1 MVGLHQQNKQEKM
14 SKIGIKNF
22 RVFKEFT
29 EFEIKPITLLTGPNN
44 AGKSSFTKLLL
55 LLKNGITKLNF
66 NEGLHNLES
75 FDKVLNWENKQNTL
89 ELSFDNEIPFLTDDF
104 KVQLTYKKNEINKIS
119 ISNNT
124 NTLLNFSFVRN
135 STFQNEDARK
145 ILKAEEGE
153 DLGERLYGGG
163 PSLYDPYVLNLN
175 ITFLIDLIYS
185 KQLKQKFY
193 EIKENNKRDYKTII
207 LTDLVVGNHEIF
219 KTTFPDLIDLYHK
232 EETIN
237 LDIYRTIALY
247 NEINALEKNYLLYD
261 IIADG
266 KQITHLYQDKILEL
280 QNTLFSTHKFD
291 IDLDNLEYGKDLI
304 SILKSI
310 LPFTNK
316 GVKSQISQFFKNEL
330 QSKNIEIKETALGN
344 LIFNEKLYNQP
355 FFNMSQDKGFYKESL
370 FDQFSKFINT
380 NERVFK
386 NINYLSANRGSQKRT
401 LSNKSENDIDEI
413 VLDFFKYKD
422 KYLYSLE
429 EYAKTLPELERNFI
443 GLFENHKIIFFEKVL
458 NILEIEGTLDIVRY
472 ENVISVIYI
481 KQKDRKVALADLGFG
496 FSQLIPIV
504 LKIINTVESNSEILI
519 IEEPEANLHPNL
531 QSKLADI
538 FALAVKTFPR
548 LNLIIE
554 THSEYLIR
562 KLQYL
567 TAKGDISPNET
578 SIYYF
583 NADKYVSPQEPKV
596 KQIEIREN
604 GNLSDTFGPGFYDE
618 TTRLQFDLMKL
629 NQEQNN

>member
-1 MVGLHQQNKQEKM
+1 M

-104 KVQLTYKKNEINKIS
+104 RVQLTYRKNEINKIS

-163 PSLYDPYVLNLN
+163 PSLYDPYILNLN

-193 EIKENNKRDYKTII
+193 EIKENNEVNKKTII
-207 LTDLVVGNHEIF
+207 LNDLVVGSQEIF
-219 KTTFPDLIDLYHK
+219 KTTFQDLIDLHHK
-232 EETIN
+232 EIELN
-237 LDIYRTIALY
+237 SCRTCALN

-261 IIADG
+261 VIAND
-266 KQITHLYQDKILEL
+266 KVITHLYQNKIIEL
-280 QNTLFSTHKFD
+280 QNSIFSDFKTNCDPFD
-291 IDLDNLEYGKDLI
+291 FSAGKDLI
-304 SILKSI
+304 SMLKSI
-310 LPFTNK
+310 FPYINER
-316 GVKSQISQFFKNEL
+316 VKNEIIQFFKKEL
-330 QSKNIEIKETALGN
+330 QTENIKIKETALGN
-344 LIFNEKLYNQP
+344 LIFIEKLYDQYDNYNGDSG
-355 FFNMSQDKGFYKESL
+355 FFQKNL

-401 LSNKSENDIDEI
+401 LRNKSENDIDEI

-422 KYLYSLE
+422 KYLSSVEDYE
-429 EYAKTLPELERNFI
+429 KTLPELERNFI
-443 GLFENHKIIFFEKVL
+443 GLFYDNDRKYFDKVL
-458 NILEIEGTLDIVRY
+458 EILEIEGSLEIVRY

-481 KQKDRKVALADLGFG
+481 KQKDKDVALADLGFG

-538 FALAVKTFPR
+538 FALTVKTFPR

-567 TAKGDISPNET
+567 TAKGDISPDDT

-618 TTRLQFDLMKL
+618 TTRLQFNLMKL

>member
-1 MVGLHQQNKQEKM
+1 M

-55 LLKNGITKLNF
+55 LLKNGINKLNF

-75 FDKVLNWENKQNTL
+75 FDKVLNWENKQDTL
-89 ELSFDNEIPFLTDDF
+89 ELFFDNEIPFLTDDF
-104 KVQLTYKKNEINKIS
+104 KVQLTYRKNEINKIS
-119 ISNNT
+119 ISNNI
-124 NTLLNFSFVRN
+124 NTLLQCNYDNDFTSGQSLNELGIESDEYISGRAPFDSF
-135 STFQNEDARK
+135 
-145 ILKAEEGE
+145 I
-153 DLGERLYGGG
+153 
-163 PSLYDPYVLNLN
+163 LNLN

-193 EIKENNKRDYKTII
+193 EINEKKDFDYKTII
-207 LTDLVVGNHEIF
+207 LNDLVVGQQKIY
-219 KTTFPDLIDLYHK
+219 KTTFVDLL
-232 EETIN
+232 N
-237 LDIYRTIALY
+237 IYNENDSTNIEICRTCALH

-261 IIADG
+261 VIAND
-266 KQITHLYQDKILEL
+266 KVITHLYQDKIIEL
-280 QNTLFSTHKFD
+280 QNSIFSDFKTNCDPFD
-291 IDLDNLEYGKDLI
+291 FSSGRDLI
-304 SILKSI
+304 SMLKSI
-310 LPFTNK
+310 FPYINER
-316 GVKSQISQFFKNEL
+316 VKNEIIAFFKKEL
-330 QSKNIEIKETALGN
+330 QTENIKIKETALGN
-344 LIFNEKLYNQP
+344 LIFIEKLYDAYDNYNGDSG
-355 FFNMSQDKGFYKESL
+355 FFQKNL

-401 LSNKSENDIDEI
+401 LRNKSENDIDEI

-429 EYAKTLPELERNFI
+429 EYVKTLPELERNFI
-443 GLFENHKIIFFEKVL
+443 GLFYDNDRKYFDKVL
-458 NILEIEGTLDIVRY
+458 EILEIEGSLEIVRY

-481 KQKDRKVALADLGFG
+481 KQKNKDVALADLGFG

-538 FALAVKTFPR
+538 FALTVKTFPR

-567 TAKGDISPNET
+567 TAKGDISPDDT

>member
-124 NTLLNFSFVRN
+124 NTLLNFIFVRN

-193 EIKENNKRDYKTII
+193 EINEKKDFDYKTII
-207 LTDLVVGNHEIF
+207 LNDLVVGQQKIY
-219 KTTFPDLIDLYHK
+219 KTTFVDLL
-232 EETIN
+232 N
-237 LDIYRTIALY
+237 IYNENDSTNIEICRTCALH

-261 IIADG
+261 VIAND
-266 KQITHLYQDKILEL
+266 KVITHLYQDKIIEL
-280 QNTLFSTHKFD
+280 QNSIFSDFKTNCDPFD
-291 IDLDNLEYGKDLI
+291 FSSGRDLI
-304 SILKSI
+304 SMLKSI
-310 LPFTNK
+310 FPYINER
-316 GVKSQISQFFKNEL
+316 VKNEIIAFFKKEL
-330 QSKNIEIKETALGN
+330 QTENIKIKETALGN
-344 LIFNEKLYNQP
+344 LIFIEKLYDAYDNYNGDSG
-355 FFNMSQDKGFYKESL
+355 FFQKNL

-401 LSNKSENDIDEI
+401 LRNKSENDIDEI

-429 EYAKTLPELERNFI
+429 EYVKTLPELERNFI
-443 GLFENHKIIFFEKVL
+443 GLFYDNDRKYFDKVL
-458 NILEIEGTLDIVRY
+458 EILEIEGSLEIVRY

-481 KQKDRKVALADLGFG
+481 KQKNKDVALADLGFG

-538 FALAVKTFPR
+538 FALTVKTFPR

-567 TAKGDISPNET
+567 TAKGDISPDDT

>member
-1 MVGLHQQNKQEKM
+1 M

-55 LLKNGITKLNF
+55 LLKNGINKLNF

-75 FDKVLNWENKQNTL
+75 FDKVLNWENKQDTL
-89 ELSFDNEIPFLTDDF
+89 ELFFDNEIPFLTDDF
-104 KVQLTYKKNEINKIS
+104 KVQLTYRKNEINKIS
-119 ISNNT
+119 ISNNI
-124 NTLLNFSFVRN
+124 NTLLQCNYDNDFTSGQSLNELGIESDEYISGRAPFDSF
-135 STFQNEDARK
+135 
-145 ILKAEEGE
+145 I
-153 DLGERLYGGG
+153 
-163 PSLYDPYVLNLN
+163 LNLN

-504 LKIINTVESNSEILI
+504 LKIFNTVESNSEILI

-538 FALAVKTFPR
+538 FALTVKTFPR

-567 TAKGDISPNET
+567 TAKGDISPDDT

>member
-1 MVGLHQQNKQEKM
+1 M

-55 LLKNGITKLNF
+55 LLKNGINKLNF

-75 FDKVLNWENKQNTL
+75 FDKVLNWENKQDTL
-89 ELSFDNEIPFLTDDF
+89 ELFFDNEIPFLTDDF
-104 KVQLTYKKNEINKIS
+104 KVQLTYRKNEINKIS

-413 VLDFFKYKD
+413 VLDFFFLNI
-422 KYLYSLE
+422 KYLSSQE
-429 EYAKTLPELERNFI
+429 EYEKTLPELERNFI

-538 FALAVKTFPR
+538 FALTVKTFPR

-567 TAKGDISPNET
+567 TAKGDISPDDT

>member
-1 MVGLHQQNKQEKM
+1 M

-55 LLKNGITKLNF
+55 LLKNGIKKLNF

-75 FDKVLNWENKQNTL
+75 FEKVLNWENKQNTL

-119 ISNNT
+119 ISNNV
-124 NTLLNFSFVRN
+124 NTLLNLSFVRN
-135 STFQNEDARK
+135 STFHNEDARK

-153 DLGERLYGGG
+153 DLGERLYGGRPG
-163 PSLYDPYVLNLN
+163 PYDPYILNLN

-185 KQLKQKFY
+185 KQLKQDFF
-193 EIKENNKRDYKTII
+193 ELKEDDEFNHKTII
-207 LTDLVVGNHEIF
+207 LNDLVVGQQKIY
-219 KTTFPDLIDLYHK
+219 KTTFPDLINLYN
-232 EETIN
+232 ESEFLILLNTC
-237 LDIYRTIALY
+237 RTCALH

-261 IIADG
+261 LIAND
-266 KQITHLYQDKILEL
+266 KVITHLYQDKLIEL
-280 QNTLFSTHKFD
+280 QNSIFSDIKTHFD
-291 IDLDNLEYGKDLI
+291 PFDSSSGSDLI
-304 SILKSI
+304 SMLKSI
-310 LPFTNK
+310 LPNINQR
-316 GVKSQISQFFKNEL
+316 VKDEIIGLFKKEL
-330 QSKNIEIKETALGN
+330 QTENIEIKETPLGN
-344 LIFNEKLYNQP
+344 LIFIEKLYDQYDNYNGDSG
-355 FFNMSQDKGFYKESL
+355 FFQKNL

-401 LSNKSENDIDEI
+401 LRNKSENDIDEI
-413 VLDFFKYKD
+413 VLDFFKHKD
-422 KYLYSLE
+422 KYLSSIEDYE
-429 EYAKTLPELERNFI
+429 KTLSELEIDFI
-443 GLFENHKIIFFEKVL
+443 GLFENDKIIFFEKVL

-481 KQKDRKVALADLGFG
+481 KQKERKVALADLGFG

-538 FALAVKTFPR
+538 FALTVKTFSR

-567 TAKGDISPNET
+567 TAKGDISPDDT

-596 KQIEIREN
+596 KQIEIRKN

>member
-1 MVGLHQQNKQEKM
+1 M

-55 LLKNGITKLNF
+55 LLKNGIKKLNF
-66 NEGLHNLES
+66 NVGLHNLES

-104 KVQLTYKKNEINKIS
+104 KVQLTYGKNEINKIS

-193 EIKENNKRDYKTII
+193 EIKENNEVNKKTII
-207 LTDLVVGNHEIF
+207 LNDLVVGSQEIF
-219 KTTFPDLIDLYHK
+219 KTTFQDLIDLHHK
-232 EETIN
+232 EIE
-237 LDIYRTIALY
+237 LDSCRTCALN

-261 IIADG
+261 VIAND
-266 KQITHLYQDKILEL
+266 KVITHLYQNKIIEL
-280 QNTLFSTHKFD
+280 QNSIFSDFKTNCDPFD
-291 IDLDNLEYGKDLI
+291 FSAGKDLI
-304 SILKSI
+304 SMLKSI
-310 LPFTNK
+310 FPYINER
-316 GVKSQISQFFKNEL
+316 VKNEIIQFFKKEL
-330 QSKNIEIKETALGN
+330 QTENIKIKETALGN
-344 LIFNEKLYNQP
+344 LIFIEKLYDQYDNYNGDSG
-355 FFNMSQDKGFYKESL
+355 FFQKNL

-401 LSNKSENDIDEI
+401 LRNKSENDIDEI

-422 KYLYSLE
+422 KYLSSVEDYE
-429 EYAKTLPELERNFI
+429 KTLSELERDFI
-443 GLFENHKIIFFEKVL
+443 GLFYDNNRKYFDKVL
-458 NILEIEGTLDIVRY
+458 EILEIEGTLDIVRY

-481 KQKDRKVALADLGFG
+481 KQKDKDVALADLGFG

-538 FALAVKTFPR
+538 FALTVKTFPR

-554 THSEYLIR
+554 SHSEYLIR

-567 TAKGDISPNET
+567 TAKGDISPDDT

-596 KQIEIREN
+596 KQIEIRAN

>member
-104 KVQLTYKKNEINKIS
+104 KVQLTYRKNEINKIS
-119 ISNNT
+119 ISNKT
-124 NTLLNFSFVRN
+124 NTLLKFSFVRN
-135 STFQNEDARK
+135 SSFHNEDIRK
-145 ILKAEEGE
+145 TLKAEEGE

-163 PSLYDPYVLNLN
+163 PSLYDPYVLYLN

-193 EIKENNKRDYKTII
+193 EIKESKDFDYKTII
-207 LTDLVVGNHEIF
+207 LNDLVVGQQKIY
-219 KTTFPDLIDLYHK
+219 KTTFPDLINLYN
-232 EETIN
+232 ESEFLIL
-237 LDIYRTIALY
+237 LDTCRTCALH

-261 IIADG
+261 LIAND
-266 KQITHLYQDKILEL
+266 KVITHLYQDKIIEL
-280 QNTLFSTHKFD
+280 QNSMFSDFETNFD
-291 IDLDNLEYGKDLI
+291 PFDLSSGNDLI
-304 SILKSI
+304 SMLKSI
-310 LPFTNK
+310 LPNINQR
-316 GVKSQISQFFKNEL
+316 VKNEIIQFFKKEL
-330 QSKNIEIKETALGN
+330 QTENIKIKETALGN
-344 LIFNEKLYNQP
+344 LIFIEKLYDQYENYNGDRG
-355 FFNMSQDKGFYKESL
+355 FFQKNL
-370 FDQFSKFINT
+370 FDQFSKLINT
-380 NERVFK
+380 KERIFN

-401 LSNKSENDIDEI
+401 LRNKSENDIDEI

-422 KYLYSLE
+422 KYLSSLE
-429 EYAKTLPELERNFI
+429 DYKKTLSELERDFI
-443 GLFENHKIIFFEKVL
+443 GLFYDNNRKYFDKVL
-458 NILEIEGTLDIVRY
+458 EILEIECTLDIVRY

-481 KQKDRKVALADLGFG
+481 KQKDKDVALADLGFG

>member
-1 MVGLHQQNKQEKM
+1 M

-104 KVQLTYKKNEINKIS
+104 KVQLTYRKNEINKIS
-119 ISNNT
+119 ISNNI
-124 NTLLNFSFVRN
+124 NTLLQCNYDNNKDYDLTSGQSLNELGIEPYGYISGRLFDSF
-135 STFQNEDARK
+135 
-145 ILKAEEGE
+145 I
-153 DLGERLYGGG
+153 
-163 PSLYDPYVLNLN
+163 LNLN

-193 EIKENNKRDYKTII
+193 EIKENNKRDHKTII
-207 LTDLVVGNHEIF
+207 LTDLVVGSQEIF
-219 KTTFPDLIDLYHK
+219 KTTFQDLIDLYHK

-237 LDIYRTIALY
+237 LDICRTIALY
-247 NEINALEKNYLLYD
+247 NEINALEKNYILYD

-310 LPFTNK
+310 LPFTNN
-316 GVKSQISQFFKNEL
+316 GVKSQISRFFKNEL
-330 QSKNIEIKETALGN
+330 QSENIEIKETALGN

-355 FFNMSQDKGFYKESL
+355 FFNMGMEKGFYKESI
-370 FDQFSKFINT
+370 FDQFTKILNT
-380 NERVFK
+380 KERIFN

-422 KYLYSLE
+422 KYLSSRE
-429 EYAKTLPELERNFI
+429 EYEKTLTNFQRNFS
-443 GLFENHKIIFFEKVL
+443 GLFENPKIIFFEKVL
-458 NILEIEGTLDIVRY
+458 NILEIEGSLEIERY

-481 KQKDRKVALADLGFG
+481 KQKDRRVALADLGFG

-538 FALAVKTFPR
+538 FELTVKTFPR

-567 TAKGDISPNET
+567 TAKGDISPDDT

>member
-1 MVGLHQQNKQEKM
+1 M

-55 LLKNGITKLNF
+55 LLKNGIKKLNF

-75 FDKVLNWENKQNTL
+75 FDKVLNWENKQNTV

-119 ISNNT
+119 ISNNV
-124 NTLLNFSFVRN
+124 NTLLNLSFVRN
-135 STFQNEDARK
+135 SAFHNEDARK
-145 ILKAEEGE
+145 LLKADEGE
-153 DLGERLYGGG
+153 DLGERLYGGRPG
-163 PSLYDPYVLNLN
+163 PYDPYILNLN

-193 EIKENNKRDYKTII
+193 EIKENNEVNKKTII

-219 KTTFPDLIDLYHK
+219 KTTFPDLIDLHHK
-232 EETIN
+232 EIE
-237 LDIYRTIALY
+237 LDSCRTCALN

-261 IIADG
+261 IIAND
-266 KQITHLYQDKILEL
+266 KVITHLYQDKLIEL
-280 QNTLFSTHKFD
+280 QNSIFSDIKTHFD
-291 IDLDNLEYGKDLI
+291 PFDSSSGSDLI
-304 SILKSI
+304 SMLKSI
-310 LPFTNK
+310 LPNINQR
-316 GVKSQISQFFKNEL
+316 VKDEIIGFFKKEL
-330 QSKNIEIKETALGN
+330 QTENIIIKETALGN
-344 LIFNEKLYNQP
+344 LIFIEKLYDQYDNYNGDRG
-355 FFNMSQDKGFYKESL
+355 FFQKNL

-380 NERVFK
+380 KERIFN
-386 NINYLSANRGSQKRT
+386 NITYLSANRGSQKRT
-401 LSNKSENDIDEI
+401 LRNKSENDIDEI

-443 GLFENHKIIFFEKVL
+443 GLFYDNDRKYFDKVL
-458 NILEIEGTLDIVRY
+458 EILEIEGTLDIVRY

-481 KQKDRKVALADLGFG
+481 KQKDKDVALADLGFG

-538 FALAVKTFPR
+538 FALTVKTFPR

-567 TAKGDISPNET
+567 TAKGDISPDDT

>member
-1 MVGLHQQNKQEKM
+1 M

-55 LLKNGITKLNF
+55 LLKNGINKLNF
-66 NEGLHNLES
+66 NKGLHNLES

-104 KVQLTYKKNEINKIS
+104 KVQLTYRKNEINKIS
-119 ISNNT
+119 ISNNI

-193 EIKENNKRDYKTII
+193 EIKENNEVNKKTII
-207 LTDLVVGNHEIF
+207 LNDLVVGSQEIF
-219 KTTFPDLIDLYHK
+219 KTTFQDLIDLHHK
-232 EETIN
+232 EIE
-237 LDIYRTIALY
+237 LDSCRTCALN

-261 IIADG
+261 VIAND
-266 KQITHLYQDKILEL
+266 KVITHLYQGKIIEL
-280 QNTLFSTHKFD
+280 QNSIFSDFKTNCDPFD
-291 IDLDNLEYGKDLI
+291 FSSGRDLI
-304 SILKSI
+304 SMLKSI
-310 LPFTNK
+310 FPYINER
-316 GVKSQISQFFKNEL
+316 VKNEIIEFFKKEL
-330 QSKNIEIKETALGN
+330 QTENIKIKETPLGN
-344 LIFNEKLYNQP
+344 LIFIEKLYDQYDNYNGDSG
-355 FFNMSQDKGFYKESL
+355 FFQKNL

-386 NINYLSANRGSQKRT
+386 NINYLSANRGSQKRI

-422 KYLYSLE
+422 KYLSSLE
-429 EYAKTLPELERNFI
+429 DYKKTLSELERDFI
-443 GLFENHKIIFFEKVL
+443 GLFYDNNRKYFDKVL
-458 NILEIEGTLDIVRY
+458 EILEIEGTLDIVRY

-481 KQKDRKVALADLGFG
+481 KQKDKDVALADLGFG

-538 FALAVKTFPR
+538 FALTVKTFPR

-567 TAKGDISPNET
+567 TAKGDISPDDT

-583 NADKYVSPQEPKV
+583 NADKYVSMQEPKV

>member
-1 MVGLHQQNKQEKM
+1 M

-75 FDKVLNWENKQNTL
+75 FDKVLNWENKQDTL
-89 ELSFDNEIPFLTDDF
+89 ELSFDNEIPFLTDDY
-104 KVQLTYKKNEINKIS
+104 KVNLLYKNSEIKGIS
-119 ISNNT
+119 IANNSNS
-124 NTLLNFSFVRN
+124 LIELKHLEKEKERN
-135 STFQNEDARK
+135 SSDLYFQKDS
-145 ILKAEEGE
+145 
-153 DLGERLYGGG
+153 Y
-163 PSLYDPYVLNLN
+163 NLN
-175 ITFLIDLIYS
+175 INIAFIIELIYT
-185 KQLKQKFY
+185 KQLIQTYYDSKEKKTKDIILNNLVIGNNKASKTTFADIENLY
-193 EIKENNKRDYKTII
+193 KENNI
-207 LTDLVVGNHEIF
+207 
-219 KTTFPDLIDLYHK
+219 
-232 EETIN
+232 ETIN
-237 LDIYRTIALY
+237 VYRTIALH
-247 NEINALEKNYLLYD
+247 NEINALEKDYLLYD
-261 IIADG
+261 IITND
-266 KQITHLYQDKILEL
+266 KKITHLYKKKIVEL
-280 QNTLFSTHKFD
+280 QNAMFSNFKADYTNYERQFG
-291 IDLDNLEYGKDLI
+291 IDLI
-304 SILKSI
+304 STLKSDLI
-310 LPFTNK
+310 NINQN
-316 GVKSQISQFFKNEL
+316 VKEQIKQFFKNEL
-330 QSKNIEIKETALGN
+330 QIENIEIKETPLGN
-344 LIFNEKLYNQP
+344 LIFTEKLYAQP
-355 FFNMSQDKGFYKESL
+355 FCFESQDYGFYEESL
-370 FDQFSKFINT
+370 FDQFSKLVDNIV
-380 NERVFK
+380 RVFN
-386 NINYLSANRGSQKRT
+386 NINYLSANRGSQKRI

-422 KYLYSLE
+422 KYLSSQEDYE
-429 EYAKTLPELERNFI
+429 KTLPEFTRHFI
-443 GLFENHKIIFFEKVL
+443 GLFDNNNREYFDKVL
-458 NILEIEGTLDIVRY
+458 EILEIEGTLDIVRY

-481 KQKDRKVALADLGFG
+481 KQKDKDVALADLGFG

-538 FALAVKTFPR
+538 FALTVKTFPR

-567 TAKGDISPNET
+567 TAKGDISPDDT

>member
-1 MVGLHQQNKQEKM
+1 M

-55 LLKNGITKLNF
+55 LLKNGINKLNF

-104 KVQLTYKKNEINKIS
+104 KVQLTYRKNEINKIS
-119 ISNNT
+119 ISNNI
-124 NTLLNFSFVRN
+124 NTLLQCNYDNDFTSGQSLNELGIESDVHIGGLPFDSF
-135 STFQNEDARK
+135 
-145 ILKAEEGE
+145 ILN
-153 DLGERLYGGG
+153 
-163 PSLYDPYVLNLN
+163 VN

-193 EIKENNKRDYKTII
+193 EIKENNKVDKKTIVLNNLI
-207 LTDLVVGNHEIF
+207 VGSQESF
-219 KTTFPDLIDLYHK
+219 KTNFTDLIDLYNK
-232 EETIN
+232 EERIP
-237 LDIYRTIALY
+237 LDIYRTIALH

-304 SILKSI
+304 SILKFI

-316 GVKSQISQFFKNEL
+316 GVKSQISRFFKNEL
-330 QSKNIEIKETALGN
+330 QSEKIEIKETALGN

-370 FDQFSKFINT
+370 FDQFLKLIDSK
-380 NERVFK
+380 ERIFK
-386 NINYLSANRGSQKRT
+386 NITYLSANRGSQKRI
-401 LSNKSENDIDEI
+401 LSNKSENDIDEV
-413 VLDFFKYKD
+413 VLEFFKYKD
-422 KYLYSLE
+422 KYLSPQE
-429 EYAKTLPELERNFI
+429 EYEKTLPELERAFI
-443 GLFENHKIIFFEKVL
+443 GLFDNNSKKYFDKVL
-458 NILEIEGTLDIVRY
+458 EILEIEGTLDIVRY

-481 KQKDRKVALADLGFG
+481 KQKDKDVALADLGFG

-504 LKIINTVESNSEILI
+504 LKIINTVESKSEILI

-538 FALAVKTFPR
+538 FALTVKTFPR
-548 LNLIIE
+548 PNLIIE

-567 TAKGDISPNET
+567 TAKGDISPDDT

>member
-1 MVGLHQQNKQEKM
+1 M

-55 LLKNGITKLNF
+55 LLKNGINKLNF

-75 FDKVLNWENKQNTL
+75 FDKVLNWENKQDTL
-89 ELSFDNEIPFLTDDF
+89 ELFFDNEIPFLTDDF
-104 KVQLTYKKNEINKIS
+104 KVQLTYRKNEINKIS
-119 ISNNT
+119 ISNNI
-124 NTLLNFSFVRN
+124 NTLLQCNYDNDFTSGQSLNELGIESDEYISGRAPFDSF
-135 STFQNEDARK
+135 
-145 ILKAEEGE
+145 I
-153 DLGERLYGGG
+153 
-163 PSLYDPYVLNLN
+163 LNLN

-193 EIKENNKRDYKTII
+193 EIKESKDFDYKTII
-207 LTDLVVGNHEIF
+207 LNDLVVGQQKIY
-219 KTTFPDLIDLYHK
+219 KTTFPDLINLYN
-232 EETIN
+232 ESEFLIL
-237 LDIYRTIALY
+237 LDTCRTCALH

-261 IIADG
+261 LIAND
-266 KQITHLYQDKILEL
+266 KVITHLYQDKIIEL
-280 QNTLFSTHKFD
+280 QNSMFSDFETNFD
-291 IDLDNLEYGKDLI
+291 PFDLSSGNDLI
-304 SILKSI
+304 SMLKSI
-310 LPFTNK
+310 LPNINQR
-316 GVKSQISQFFKNEL
+316 VKNEIIQFFKKEL
-330 QSKNIEIKETALGN
+330 QTENIKIKETALGN
-344 LIFNEKLYNQP
+344 LIFIEKLYDQYENYNGDRG
-355 FFNMSQDKGFYKESL
+355 FFQKNL
-370 FDQFSKFINT
+370 FDQFSKLINT
-380 NERVFK
+380 KERIFN

-401 LSNKSENDIDEI
+401 LRNKSENDIDEI

-422 KYLYSLE
+422 KYLSSLE
-429 EYAKTLPELERNFI
+429 DYKKTLSELERDFI
-443 GLFENHKIIFFEKVL
+443 GLFYDNNRKYFDKVL
-458 NILEIEGTLDIVRY
+458 EILEIEGTLDIVRY

-481 KQKDRKVALADLGFG
+481 KQKDKDVALADLGFG

-504 LKIINTVESNSEILI
+504 LKIINTVESKSEILI

-538 FALAVKTFPR
+538 FALTVKTFPR
-548 LNLIIE
+548 PNLIIE

-567 TAKGDISPNET
+567 TAKGDISPYDT

>member
-1 MVGLHQQNKQEKM
+1 M

-29 EFEIKPITLLTGPNN
+29 EFDIKPITLLTGPNN

-75 FDKVLNWENKQNTL
+75 FDKVLNWESKQNTL

-104 KVQLTYKKNEINKIS
+104 KVQLTYRKNEINKIS
-119 ISNNT
+119 ISNNI

-163 PSLYDPYVLNLN
+163 PAPYDTCVLNLN

-193 EIKENNKRDYKTII
+193 EIKENKELDYKTII
-207 LTDLVVGNHEIF
+207 LNDLVVGQQKIY
-219 KTTFPDLIDLYHK
+219 KTTFVDLLNIYNENDS
-232 EETIN
+232 IN
-237 LDIYRTIALY
+237 IEICRTCALH

-261 IIADG
+261 IIAND
-266 KQITHLYQDKILEL
+266 KIITHLYQDKIIEL
-280 QNTLFSTHKFD
+280 QNSIFSDFKTNFGHFD
-291 IDLDNLEYGKDLI
+291 FSSSSDLI
-304 SILKSI
+304 SMLKSI
-310 LPFTNK
+310 FPYMNER
-316 GVKSQISQFFKNEL
+316 VKNEVIEFFKKEL
-330 QSKNIEIKETALGN
+330 QTENIKIKETALGN
-344 LIFNEKLYNQP
+344 LIFIEKLYDAYDNYNGDSG
-355 FFNMSQDKGFYKESL
+355 FFQKNLFY
-370 FDQFSKFINT
+370 QFSKFINT

-429 EYAKTLPELERNFI
+429 EYVKTLPGLERNFI
-443 GLFENHKIIFFEKVL
+443 GLFEDPKIIFFEKVL

-481 KQKDRKVALADLGFG
+481 KQKDRRVALADLGFG

-538 FALAVKTFPR
+538 FALTVKTFPR
-548 LNLIIE
+548 PNLIIE

-567 TAKGDISPNET
+567 TAKGDISPYDT

-583 NADKYVSPQEPKV
+583 NADKYVSQQEPKV

>member
-1 MVGLHQQNKQEKM
+1 M

-55 LLKNGITKLNF
+55 LLKNGVKKLNF

-89 ELSFDNEIPFLTDDF
+89 ELSFDNEVPFLTDDF

-119 ISNNT
+119 ISNNV
-124 NTLLNFSFVRN
+124 NTLLQCNYDNNNDYDFS
-135 STFQNEDARK
+135 SDQS
-145 ILKAEEGE
+145 LKE
-153 DLGERLYGGG
+153 LGIESDVYIGGRA
-163 PSLYDPYVLNLN
+163 PYDSYILNLN

-193 EIKENNKRDYKTII
+193 EIKENNKSDIKTIV
-207 LTDLVVGNHEIF
+207 LNNLNVGSQEIYNS
-219 KTTFPDLIDLYHK
+219 TFSDLIDLYHK
-232 EETIN
+232 EETID
-237 LDIYRTIALY
+237 LDIYRTIALH
-247 NEINALEKNYLLYD
+247 NEINILEKNYLLYE

-266 KQITHLYQDKILEL
+266 KQITHLYQDKIFEL
-280 QNTLFSTHKFD
+280 QNTFFSNHKFD
-291 IDLDNLEYGKDLI
+291 IDLDNLKYGKDLI
-304 SILKSI
+304 SILKFI
-310 LPFTNK
+310 LPFTNN
-316 GVKSQISQFFKNEL
+316 GVKNQISQFFKNEL
-330 QSKNIEIKETALGN
+330 QSENIEIKETALGN

-355 FFNMSQDKGFYKESL
+355 FFNVCMDKGFYKESI
-370 FDQFSKFINT
+370 FDQFTKILNT
-380 NERVFK
+380 KERIFN
-386 NINYLSANRGSQKRT
+386 NITYLSANRGSQKRT
-401 LSNKSENDIDEI
+401 LRNKSENDIDEI
-413 VLDFFKYKD
+413 VLDFFKHKD
-422 KYLYSLE
+422 KYLSVLE
-429 EYAKTLPELERNFI
+429 EYEKTLTNFERNF
-443 GLFENHKIIFFEKVL
+443 GSLFYDKNRKYFDKVL
-458 NILEIEGTLDIVRY
+458 EILEIEGTLDIVRY

-481 KQKDRKVALADLGFG
+481 KQKDKDVALADLGFG

-538 FALAVKTFPR
+538 FALTVKTFPGR
-548 LNLIIE
+548 NLIIE

-567 TAKGDISPNET
+567 TAKGDISTDDTN
-578 SIYYF
+578 IYYF
-583 NADKYVSPQEPKV
+583 NADKYVTPHEPKV

>member
-1 MVGLHQQNKQEKM
+1 M

-55 LLKNGITKLNF
+55 LLKNGISKLNF

-104 KVQLTYKKNEINKIS
+104 KVQLTYRKNEINKIS
-119 ISNNT
+119 ISNKT

-135 STFQNEDARK
+135 SSFHNEDIRK
-145 ILKAEEGE
+145 TLKAEEGE

-193 EIKENNKRDYKTII
+193 EIKESKDFDYKTII
-207 LTDLVVGNHEIF
+207 LNDLVVGQQKIY
-219 KTTFPDLIDLYHK
+219 KTTFPDLINLYN
-232 EETIN
+232 ESEFLIL
-237 LDIYRTIALY
+237 LDTCRTCALH
-247 NEINALEKNYLLYD
+247 NEINALEKNYLLYNL
-261 IIADG
+261 IAND
-266 KQITHLYQDKILEL
+266 KVITHLYQDKIIEL
-280 QNTLFSTHKFD
+280 QNSMFSDFETNFD
-291 IDLDNLEYGKDLI
+291 PFDLSSGNDLI
-304 SILKSI
+304 SMLKSI
-310 LPFTNK
+310 LPNINQR
-316 GVKSQISQFFKNEL
+316 VKNEIIQFFKKEL
-330 QSKNIEIKETALGN
+330 QTENIKIKETALGN
-344 LIFNEKLYNQP
+344 LIFIEKLYDQYENYNGDRG
-355 FFNMSQDKGFYKESL
+355 FFQKNL
-370 FDQFSKFINT
+370 FDQFSKLINT
-380 NERVFK
+380 KERIFN

-401 LSNKSENDIDEI
+401 LRNKSENDIDEI

-422 KYLYSLE
+422 KYLSSLE
-429 EYAKTLPELERNFI
+429 DYKKTLSELERDFI
-443 GLFENHKIIFFEKVL
+443 GLFYDSNRKYFDKVL
-458 NILEIEGTLDIVRY
+458 EILEIEGTLDIVRY

-481 KQKDRKVALADLGFG
+481 KQKDKDVALADLGFG

-538 FALAVKTFPR
+538 FALTVKTFPNI
-548 LNLIIE
+548 NLIIE

-567 TAKGDISPNET
+567 TAKGDISPDDT

-583 NADKYVSPQEPKV
+583 NADKYVCPQEPKV

>member
-1 MVGLHQQNKQEKM
+1 M

-75 FDKVLNWENKQNTL
+75 FEKVLNWESKQDTL

-104 KVQLTYKKNEINKIS
+104 KVNLFYEKNEINKIS
-119 ISNNT
+119 ISNNI
-124 NTLLNFSFVRN
+124 NTLLQFNYDSDNDYDFTSGQSLKELGIESDGYISGRAPFDSF
-135 STFQNEDARK
+135 
-145 ILKAEEGE
+145 ILN
-153 DLGERLYGGG
+153 
-163 PSLYDPYVLNLN
+163 VN
-175 ITFLIDLIYS
+175 ISFLIDLIYS

-193 EIKENNKRDYKTII
+193 EIKENNKADIKTII
-207 LTDLVVGNHEIF
+207 LHDLIIGSQEIY
-219 KTTFPDLIDLYHK
+219 KTTFTDLINLYHK

-237 LDIYRTIALY
+237 LDICRTIALY
-247 NEINALEKNYLLYD
+247 NEIDALEKNYLLYD

-266 KQITHLYQDKILEL
+266 KQITHLYQDKILQL

-310 LPFTNK
+310 LPFTNN

-355 FFNMSQDKGFYKESL
+355 FFNVCMEKGFYKESI
-370 FDQFSKFINT
+370 FDQFTKILNT
-380 NERVFK
+380 KERIFK
-386 NINYLSANRGSQKRT
+386 NITYLSANRGSQKRT

-413 VLDFFKYKD
+413 VLDFFKHKD
-422 KYLYSLE
+422 KYLSSLE
-429 EYAKTLPELERNFI
+429 EYEKTLTNFQRNFSS
-443 GLFENHKIIFFEKVL
+443 LFYDKNRKYFDNVL
-458 NILEIEGTLDIVRY
+458 EILEIEGTLDIVRY

-481 KQKDRKVALADLGFG
+481 KQKDRRVALADLGFG

-538 FALAVKTFPR
+538 FALTVKTFPR

-567 TAKGDISPNET
+567 TAKGDISPDDT

-583 NADKYVSPQEPKV
+583 NADKYVSQQEPKV